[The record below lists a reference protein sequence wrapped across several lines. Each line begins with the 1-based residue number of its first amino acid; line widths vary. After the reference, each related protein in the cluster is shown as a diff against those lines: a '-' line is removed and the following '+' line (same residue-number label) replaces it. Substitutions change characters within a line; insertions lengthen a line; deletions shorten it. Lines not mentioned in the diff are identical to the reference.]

1 MYLFVGSSEP
11 TWLWPDDSNNFFN
24 VQAVGVRW
32 DHGKLWRF
40 ESHLQSLGCRA
51 CWRHSQN
58 HSSFKFV
65 KVCLN
70 ANFKFYFLVE
80 FLHTIWYNCFIA
92 RTSIRMRMQRRRW
105 PPIWKSTPPGKDWF
119 KFVER
124 PIGGVLPT
132 KNGLFQCQLVF
143 LSKLDTPIYAIDP
156 DLGSLDGPE
165 PWWLLIALSEADKTG
180 DFSYKIAGTMP
191 VNRTEHHFVLHDAS
205 LDRRW
210 VPSKKEN
217 LWTSSPSRYGT
228 WCINPHV
235 LTSNS
240 AGATGASPTHQ
251 KLGPTQSMEGCP
263 LRPRHE
269 REIYT
274 GRWDRRELVFDSRA
288 WPCDF
293 QTS

>member
-180 DFSYKIAGTMP
+180 DFSYSWKVVQLLAQSGT
-191 VNRTEHHFVLHDAS
+191 
-205 LDRRW
+205 
-210 VPSKKEN
+210 
-217 LWTSSPSRYGT
+217 SPSPTGNVDSKARGGRNH
-228 WCINPHV
+228 CISLGRLGRIGNYSFMFLAPNKPRRRCFQ
-235 LTSNS
+235 LK
-240 AGATGASPTHQ
+240 SP
-251 KLGPTQSMEGCP
+251 S
-263 LRPRHE
+263 
-269 REIYT
+269 I
-274 GRWDRRELVFDSRA
+274 DSTT
-288 WPCDF
+288 CF
-293 QTS
+293 LSFF